1 MKKIYFLLSLISVAS
16 ISKSQ
21 TLNTNH
27 FPSPGDVYEYFNT
40 DTLGILAGP
49 SGTAQVW
56 NFEDL
61 NVDTVLQIDSY
72 LAPIVT
78 TPPIIGTTTVIG
90 TDTTGYSFFKNTA
103 AKYEMLGFS
112 DSANINVVAYSNAMT
127 MLTFPFSF
135 GNTYTDNF
143 AFTTTIQT
151 FNVNATGTINSTI
164 DGSGNLLLPQ
174 GAFNNVVRIKYTI
187 VTNLSAGFLSVTQ
200 TQTIYEWYDG
210 IYKFPLLHIDNT
222 NTTDP
227 FGGPPTDVKTV
238 WVKATG
244 PSGISSVSTTTDFS
258 LAPNPAHNQVNV
270 KINSIGTLQTKIVIT
285 NAVGQLVYENNNVDA
300 KLSNLNISTSDLQK
314 GVYFVSVIQNNQTYT
329 KKLVVQ

>member
-1 MKKIYFLLSLISVAS
+1 MKKIYLLLSLISIAS

-40 DTLGILAGP
+40 DTLGIVPGP
-49 SGTAQVW
+49 AGTAQVW

-78 TPPIIGTTTVIG
+78 TPPITGTTTVIG
-90 TDTTGYSFFKNTA
+90 TDTTGYSFFKNTSTE
-103 AKYEMLGFS
+103 YTMLGFS
-112 DSANINVVAYSNAMT
+112 DSGNVNVTNYSNAMT
-127 MLTFPFSF
+127 TITFPFSF
-135 GNTYTDNF
+135 GSTATDNF
-143 AFTTTIQT
+143 AFSGNFQGNS
-151 FNVNATGTINSTI
+151 FNATGTVTTTG

-174 GAFNNVVRIKYTI
+174 GAFNNVVRVKYNV
-187 VTNLSAGFLSVTQ
+187 VTNATVIVFTVTQ

-210 IYKFPLLHIDNT
+210 VSKFPLLHIDNT

-227 FGGPPTDVKTV
+227 FGGAATDVKTV

-244 PSGISSVSTTTDFS
+244 PAGISSVSNKTDFS
-258 LAPNPAHNQVNV
+258 LAPNPAQDQVNV
-270 KINSIGTLQTKIVIT
+270 RINSASATQTKIVIT

-300 KLSNLNISTSDLQK
+300 KLNNLNISTSDLEK
-314 GVYFVSVIQNNQTYT
+314 GVYFVSVIQNNQTFT